1 MDLTQAARK
10 RPVTIGIGDSANDVP
25 MLSAVDIPV
34 VVQKP
39 GGLYDEEV
47 TLRLPGIL
55 RAPGIGPAGW
65 HAMVMKLLSGELS
78 PQFNAEGQ

>member
-1 MDLTQAARK
+1 
-10 RPVTIGIGDSANDVP
+10 

-34 VVQKP
+34 VVQKS
-39 GGLYDEEV
+39 GGVYDEKV
-47 TLRLPGIL
+47 TLSLPGIL

-78 PQFNAEGQ
+78 PQFKGEGQ